1 MKTFLYSIELL
12 VAIILIALL
21 VVQARG
27 GGLGGIFGGW
37 GTPTYRSRRG
47 IERTIFR
54 LTIISAALFVVVAIV
69 TVSVG

>member
-1 MKTFLYSIELL
+1 MKPFLYGVELL

-37 GTPTYRSRRG
+37 GTPTYRTRRG
-47 IERTIFR
+47 IERTLFR
-54 LTIISAALFVVVAIV
+54 LTIILAALFVIIAIV

>member
-47 IERTIFR
+47 IERTLFR
-54 LTIISAALFVVVAIV
+54 LTIILAALFVVIAIV

>member
-1 MKTFLYSIELL
+1 MTTFLYSIELL

-47 IERTIFR
+47 IERTMFR
-54 LTIISAALFVVVAIV
+54 LTIILAALFVVIAIV

>member
-1 MKTFLYSIELL
+1 MTTFLYGVELL

-37 GTPTYRSRRG
+37 GTPTYRTRRG
-47 IERTIFR
+47 IERTLFR
-54 LTIISAALFVVVAIV
+54 LTIILAALFVVIAIV

>member
-1 MKTFLYSIELL
+1 MTTFLYIIELL

-21 VVQARG
+21 VFQARG

-37 GTPTYRSRRG
+37 GSPTYRSRRG
-47 IERTIFR
+47 IERTLFR
-54 LTIISAALFVVVAIV
+54 LTIILAALFVVIAIV

>member
-1 MKTFLYSIELL
+1 MTTFLYSIELL
-12 VAIILIALL
+12 IAIILIALL

-37 GTPTYRSRRG
+37 GTPTYRTRRG
-47 IERTIFR
+47 IERTLFR
-54 LTIISAALFVVVAIV
+54 LTIISAVVFVIVAIV

>member
-1 MKTFLYSIELL
+1 MTTFLYSIELL

-21 VVQARG
+21 VIQARG

-54 LTIISAALFVVVAIV
+54 LTIILAALFVVVAIV

>member
-1 MKTFLYSIELL
+1 MTTFLYSIELL

-47 IERTIFR
+47 IERTLFR
-54 LTIISAALFVVVAIV
+54 LTIILAALFVVIAIV

>member
-1 MKTFLYSIELL
+1 MTTFLYSIELF

-47 IERTIFR
+47 IERTLFR
-54 LTIISAALFVVVAIV
+54 VTIILAALFVVIAIV

>member
-1 MKTFLYSIELL
+1 MTTFLYSIELL

-37 GTPTYRSRRG
+37 GTPTYRTRRG
-47 IERTIFR
+47 IERTLFR
-54 LTIISAALFVVVAIV
+54 LTIILAALFVVIAIV

>member
-1 MKTFLYSIELL
+1 MTTFLYSIELL
-12 VAIILIALL
+12 VAVILIALL

-54 LTIISAALFVVVAIV
+54 LTIISAVVFVIVAIV

>member
-54 LTIISAALFVVVAIV
+54 LTIILAALFVVVAIV

>member
-1 MKTFLYSIELL
+1 MTTFLYSIELL

>member
-47 IERTIFR
+47 IERILFR
-54 LTIISAALFVVVAIV
+54 VTIILAALFVVIAIV

>member
-1 MKTFLYSIELL
+1 MKTFLYSIELI
-12 VAIILIALL
+12 VAVILIALL

-47 IERTIFR
+47 IERTLFR
-54 LTIISAALFVVVAIV
+54 VTIIAAVVFVLIAIITVA
-69 TVSVG
+69 VG

>member
-1 MKTFLYSIELL
+1 MTTFLYSIELL
-12 VAIILIALL
+12 VAVILIALL

-54 LTIISAALFVVVAIV
+54 LTIILAALFVVIAIV

>member
-1 MKTFLYSIELL
+1 MTTFLYGVELL

-47 IERTIFR
+47 IERTLFR
-54 LTIISAALFVVVAIV
+54 LTIILAALFVVIAIV

>member
-1 MKTFLYSIELL
+1 MTTFLYSIALL

-47 IERTIFR
+47 IERTLFR
-54 LTIISAALFVVVAIV
+54 VTIILAALFVVIAIV
-69 TVSVG
+69 TVAVG